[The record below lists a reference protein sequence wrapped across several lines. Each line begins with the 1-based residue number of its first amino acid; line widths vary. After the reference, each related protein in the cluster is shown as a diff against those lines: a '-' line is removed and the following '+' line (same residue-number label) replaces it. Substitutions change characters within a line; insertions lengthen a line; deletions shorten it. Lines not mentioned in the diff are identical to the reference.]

1 MKWKKLHGS
10 ALALAVCLALSGTA
24 LAMPSGGEVVSGTAT
39 LNGGAFADPASGAT
53 IASSGGYA
61 VINWQNFGIASGESL
76 SFDTTAGGILNRVTG
91 DQLSEIMGHMTQKG
105 TNPLF
110 LVNPNGIIVGN
121 GAVID
126 ATNLTLSSLD
136 ISNTDFKKLTKDKKA
151 TLTDNSFGGL
161 GDYGVDI
168 QGGTINVDGSLGL
181 LGSSVN
187 IADGVVIAPTSGS
200 DVTVGAAPEL
210 YLWRN
215 SDGKSGE
222 LAIGFKGADE
232 TNAIRIGKVDFG
244 DSHVKLA
251 GGAIDLQN
259 TSVKS
264 TNSSLSA
271 VAAYNYNTDM
281 FNNDNVIQFSD
292 SQPLSVRTYTNTDE
306 TSGKVVST
314 TNEGNY
320 LNVNTGSLQAKGV
333 TLVGGTVTLTNSTVT
348 STAGPV
354 VAVAAQDGVLQNAAV
369 EGSTVRDINGEVEI
383 DDRNDMMNYKV
394 SSSGD
399 TITGNQVVMLTGKV
413 DMDNDPTTITS
424 PGNGALS
431 IVTGEDMTVTTDT
444 ATGAVTPQTLTT
456 SYFGNVRTKGATI
469 NGFDKMNVY
478 TSNYLDQDST
488 ITASSTSAAPEVNIL
503 AVDEVSAPGSYTAHY
518 AGSANTNELQG
529 NSMTLEGTTIKSQ
542 GTSGGSVNLKSGDL
556 VLGEN
561 PGVNSRKSELVAS
574 ALTAVSAKPITI
586 ESPNVSTEAF
596 STYKTDNAT
605 TSATSHALHSES
617 NYDILTSKAQPNDTG
632 AVLIGADSVIKTDNL
647 TMSGYEI
654 SASSAKLTA
663 KNISAAAGDAL
674 SGKAENGVTVYGAG
688 TGATVTDV
696 TKNAKLP
703 KTDASGTKISAT
715 TLSSSDAATVKAPAV
730 ATPTT
735 PTVLKDDFKAP
746 VDAGSL
752 TSKDIPAEVTA
763 AEAAAA
769 GKDVTQLNKENAA
782 TVMENVLDNYDGVTA
797 QKEAAG
803 DLARNASK
811 SASSKDVEAAQIA
824 GFIEGVDAMSDL
836 SDTQKAEV
844 KKSAAD
850 SFSTVQGANGDIANE
865 GQDTEDRAAKK
876 DEVKDTQSESDTTA
890 NHFVDDR
897 TTIIVE

>member
-1 MKWKKLHGS
+1 
-10 ALALAVCLALSGTA
+10 
-24 LAMPSGGEVVSGTAT
+24 
-39 LNGGAFADPASGAT
+39 
-53 IASSGGYA
+53 
-61 VINWQNFGIASGESL
+61 
-76 SFDTTAGGILNRVTG
+76 
-91 DQLSEIMGHMTQKG
+91 
-105 TNPLF
+105 
-110 LVNPNGIIVGN
+110 
-121 GAVID
+121 
-126 ATNLTLSSLD
+126 
-136 ISNTDFKKLTKDKKA
+136 
-151 TLTDNSFGGL
+151 
-161 GDYGVDI
+161 
-168 QGGTINVDGSLGL
+168 
-181 LGSSVN
+181 
-187 IADGVVIAPTSGS
+187 
-200 DVTVGAAPEL
+200 
-210 YLWRN
+210 
-215 SDGKSGE
+215 
-222 LAIGFKGADE
+222 
-232 TNAIRIGKVDFG
+232 
-244 DSHVKLA
+244 
-251 GGAIDLQN
+251 
-259 TSVKS
+259 
-264 TNSSLSA
+264 
-271 VAAYNYNTDM
+271 
-281 FNNDNVIQFSD
+281 
-292 SQPLSVRTYTNTDE
+292 
-306 TSGKVVST
+306 
-314 TNEGNY
+314 
-320 LNVNTGSLQAKGV
+320 
-333 TLVGGTVTLTNSTVT
+333 
-348 STAGPV
+348 
-354 VAVAAQDGVLQNAAV
+354 
-369 EGSTVRDINGEVEI
+369 
-383 DDRNDMMNYKV
+383 
-394 SSSGD
+394 
-399 TITGNQVVMLTGKV
+399 MLTGKV

-769 GKDVTQLNKENAA
+769 GKDAVQLNKENAA
-782 TVMENVLDNYDGVTA
+782 TVMENVLDNYDGIAA

-803 DLARNASK
+803 DLARNTSK
-811 SASSKDVEAAQIA
+811 AASSKDAEAAQIA

-836 SDTQKAEV
+836 SDAQKAEV

-865 GQDTEDRAAKK
+865 GQNTEDRAAKK

>member
-1 MKWKKLHGS
+1 MGPLRPQGEALGLPHLILPAVKAVERGGEDLVALGKVEADEAVLGLRVEAAAWHGADANLAAQVNGEGLVGGVAKLCLQRGDVCHNVVGALGLHDAEAKVS
-10 ALALAVCLALSGTA
+10 QAAAEELALVGVEGGQVFVVALWQGQA
-24 LAMPSGGEVVSGTAT
+24 GNGRLHERCRGAHGQEVVHLLDAVGHLGGRDHVTQAPAGHGIRLAERAAAEGARLHAGERREVDVLVRRVDYVLVYLVGYDPQVVLVGET
-39 LNGGAFADPASGAT
+39 GNGLQLG
-53 IASSGGYA
+53 
-61 VINWQNFGIASGESL
+61 QGEHV
-76 SFDTTAGGILNRVTG
+76 AGGVGRVAQDERLG
-91 DQLSEIMGHMTQKG
+91 ARLRAGSRKLG
-105 TNPLF
+105 
-110 LVNPNGIIVGN
+110 LVEAEAGCVQRD
-121 GAVID
+121 V
-126 ATNLTLSSLD
+126 
-136 ISNTDFKKLTKDKKA
+136 
-151 TLTDNSFGGL
+151 GGL
-161 GDYGVDI
+161 G
-168 QGGTINVDGSLGL
+168 
-181 LGSSVN
+181 
-187 IADGVVIAPTSGS
+187 
-200 DVTVGAAPEL
+200 
-210 YLWRN
+210 
-215 SDGKSGE
+215 
-222 LAIGFKGADE
+222 
-232 TNAIRIGKVDFG
+232 
-244 DSHVKLA
+244 
-251 GGAIDLQN
+251 
-259 TSVKS
+259 
-264 TNSSLSA
+264 
-271 VAAYNYNTDM
+271 
-281 FNNDNVIQFSD
+281 
-292 SQPLSVRTYTNTDE
+292 
-306 TSGKVVST
+306 
-314 TNEGNY
+314 
-320 LNVNTGSLQAKGV
+320 
-333 TLVGGTVTLTNSTVT
+333 
-348 STAGPV
+348 
-354 VAVAAQDGVLQNAAV
+354 AAQDGVLQNAAV
-369 EGSTVRDINGEVEI
+369 EGSTMRDINGEVEI

-769 GKDVTQLNKENAA
+769 GKDAVQLNKENAA
-782 TVMENVLDNYDGVTA
+782 TVMENVLDNYDGIAA

-803 DLARNASK
+803 DLARNTSK
-811 SASSKDVEAAQIA
+811 AASSKDAEAAQIA

-836 SDTQKAEV
+836 SDAKKAEV
-844 KKSAAD
+844 KKSAVD

-865 GQDTEDRAAKK
+865 GQNTEDRAAKK